1 MSKSKNSDS
10 LVWQFFIVCD
20 DPCKAKCKCGK
31 VHTRGRT
38 PKTYSTKSLLDHLH
52 RAHSAEYAQVKQKAS
67 KPVETRSNSTIRVL
81 NDKPGSS
88 TEKQLTLSDLVE
100 RQQPFGAN
108 HPMQRKLSHLVL
120 EWIVDALLPYNTVEN
135 DAFVRLLK
143 TACPR
148 FAVPSAKYL
157 RTCLMPDIYNKVKN
171 KILELIHDEQNV
183 SYCSVTTDMWSSQS
197 MDAYMALTIHFI
209 KKATWQ
215 RKSAVLQCLP
225 FAESHTAENL
235 LLALES
241 AFSEYKIRERLHLVV
256 RDNAANIVK
265 AVNDG
270 GLKHVGCFLHGVAD
284 T

>member
-1 MSKSKNSDS
+1 M
-10 LVWQFFIVCD
+10 Q
-20 DPCKAKCKCGK
+20 
-31 VHTRGRT
+31 
-38 PKTYSTKSLLDHLH
+38 
-52 RAHSAEYAQVKQKAS
+52 
-67 KPVETRSNSTIRVL
+67 VETRSNSTIRVL

-88 TEKQLTLSDLVE
+88 TEKQPTLTDLVE

-135 DAFVRLLK
+135 DAFARLQK
-143 TACPR
+143 TAWPR

-157 RTCLMPDIYNKVKN
+157 RTCLMPDIYNKVEN
-171 KILELIHDEQNV
+171 KILELIYDEQNV

-197 MDAYMALTIHFI
+197 VDAYMALTIHFT

-235 LLALES
+235 LLA
-241 AFSEYKIRERLHLVV
+241 
-256 RDNAANIVK
+256 
-265 AVNDG
+265 
-270 GLKHVGCFLHGVAD
+270 
-284 T
+284 